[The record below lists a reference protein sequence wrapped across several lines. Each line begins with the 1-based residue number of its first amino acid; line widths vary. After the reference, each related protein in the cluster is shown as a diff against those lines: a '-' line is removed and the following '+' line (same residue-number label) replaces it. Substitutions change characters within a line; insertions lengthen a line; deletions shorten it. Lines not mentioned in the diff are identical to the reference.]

1 MSDPQGRNSA
11 SHAPP
16 HTVLIIDD
24 NANSL
29 STLSDYLLEYNFEVL
44 IARNGEQGI
53 ARAQLV
59 HPDLILLDIVMPGI
73 DGFETCRRLKADP
86 DTQVI
91 PIIFLTALSDTE
103 HKVKGFQLG
112 AVDYITKPLQ
122 REEVL
127 ARVLTH
133 LRLHE
138 LTNRLEQTV
147 QARTVELRE
156 INRQLQEQIAE
167 RERVEAALRD
177 SEAKYRQ
184 LVEHA
189 NDGIV
194 IMQQDLIKYS
204 NRYMLELTGYTLEEV
219 QGRPFSDFIAPSELA
234 NLIDYYE
241 RYLAGEAI
249 PPIYESVLCC
259 RDGRPIEVELNVNVT
274 TYEGGPAEQ
283 VTIRD
288 ITARKRAEAERER
301 LLAQIQQQDRLAAVG
316 QLAAGIVHDFNN
328 IMATITLYAQVAA
341 RAPETTDRIRE
352 RMLIINQQAQH
363 ATNLIRQILDFSRKA
378 EIEPSP
384 LDLLS
389 FLERQ
394 VQLFKRTLPENIAI
408 TLSSEP
414 GTYQVSA
421 DPTSMQQM
429 LMNLVVN
436 ARDAMPEGGELQ
448 LRLAHCRI
456 ANGDTPPIPQ
466 LGMGDWIQMDVA
478 DSGMGMPES
487 VRAHLFEPFFTTK
500 PLGKGTG
507 LGLAQ
512 VHSIV
517 TAHHGEITATSEL
530 GHGTTFTFYLPAL
543 SSSMVE
549 SSLATELALMR
560 GNGAL
565 ILVVEDDA
573 SARGALVESLKFLGY
588 CTLEAKNGEQAL
600 RVLAQRGAEVALIL
614 SDIVMPSMGGMA
626 LVQALRERQWKK
638 PVLLVTGH
646 PLREELRTLQPIFPV
661 DWISKPPTVDMLAAK
676 VARLM
681 GD

>member
-1 MSDPQGRNSA
+1 MSDPQGRNFA
-11 SHAPP
+11 SYAPP
-16 HTVLIIDD
+16 QTVLIIDD
-24 NANSL
+24 NANNL

-86 DTQVI
+86 DMQAIPVI
-91 PIIFLTALSDTE
+91 FMTALSDTE
-103 HKVKGFQLG
+103 HKVKGFELG

-133 LRLHE
+133 LRLHA

-147 QARTVELRE
+147 HARTIELME
-156 INRQLQEQIAE
+156 TNRQLQEQIAE
-167 RERVEAALRD
+167 RKRVEAALRN

-184 LVEHA
+184 LVEYA

-194 IMQQDLIKYS
+194 IMQQELIKYS
-204 NRYMLELTGYTLEEV
+204 NRYLLELTGYTLVEV
-219 QGRPFSDFIAPSELA
+219 QGRPFSDFIAPDELA
-234 NLIDYYE
+234 KLIDHYE
-241 RYLAGEAI
+241 RHLAGEDI
-249 PPIYESVLCC
+249 LPIYESVLCC
-259 RDGRPIEVELNVNVT
+259 RDGRHIEVELNVSVT
-274 TYEGGPAEQ
+274 TYEGQPAEQ
-283 VTIRD
+283 VIIRD
-288 ITARKRAEAERER
+288 ITVRKQVEAERER

-341 RAPETTDRIRE
+341 RAPEITDRIRE

-394 VQLFKRTLPENIAI
+394 IQLFKRTLPENINI
-408 TLSSEP
+408 TFQNEP

-436 ARDAMPEGGELQ
+436 ARDAMPEGGDLQ
-448 LRLAHCRI
+448 LRLAHYCI
-456 ANGDTPPIPQ
+456 ANGDTPLIPQ
-466 LGMGDWIQMDVA
+466 LGVGDWIRMDVS
-478 DSGMGMPES
+478 DSGLGMPAE

-517 TAHHGEITATSEL
+517 TAHGGEITVTSEL
-530 GHGTTFTFYLPAL
+530 GRGTTFTFYLPAL
-543 SSSMVE
+543 ASSMAE
-549 SSLATELALMR
+549 SSLATESSLMR
-560 GNGAL
+560 GNDAL

-588 CTLEAKNGEQAL
+588 RTLEATNGEQAL
-600 RVLAQRGAEVALIL
+600 SVLAQHDAEVALIL
-614 SDIVMPSMGGMA
+614 SDVVMPSMGGMA
-626 LVQALRERQWKK
+626 LVQALRERRWKK

-661 DWISKPPTVDMLAAK
+661 DWISKPPTVDMLATK
-676 VARLM
+676 VARLL
-681 GD
+681 GN

>member
-1 MSDPQGRNSA
+1 MSNPQGRNFVP
-11 SHAPP
+11 HAPP
-16 HTVLIIDD
+16 QTVLIIDD
-24 NANSL
+24 NANNL

-53 ARAQLV
+53 ARARLV
-59 HPDLILLDIVMPGI
+59 HPDLILLDIVMPGM

-86 DTQVI
+86 ATQAI

-127 ARVLTH
+127 ARVFAH
-133 LRLHE
+133 LRLHA
-138 LTNRLEQTV
+138 LTDRLEQTV
-147 QARTVELRE
+147 HARTAELTE
-156 INRQLQEQIAE
+156 INRQLQEE
-167 RERVEAALRD
+167 
-177 SEAKYRQ
+177 
-184 LVEHA
+184 
-189 NDGIV
+189 IV
-194 IMQQDLIKYS
+194 
-204 NRYMLELTGYTLEEV
+204 
-219 QGRPFSDFIAPSELA
+219 
-234 NLIDYYE
+234 
-241 RYLAGEAI
+241 
-249 PPIYESVLCC
+249 
-259 RDGRPIEVELNVNVT
+259 
-274 TYEGGPAEQ
+274 
-283 VTIRD
+283 
-288 ITARKRAEAERER
+288 ERER

-341 RAPETTDRIRE
+341 RAPGIPDRTRE

-394 VQLFKRTLPENIAI
+394 VQLFKRTLPENITI
-408 TLSSEP
+408 TFHNEP

-429 LMNLVVN
+429 LTNLVVN
-436 ARDAMPEGGELQ
+436 ARDAMPEGGKLQ
-448 LRLAHCRI
+448 FRLAHCRM
-456 ANGDTPPIPQ
+456 ADGDTLPIPQ
-466 LGMGDWIQMDVA
+466 LGVGDWIRIDVA
-478 DSGMGMPES
+478 DSGLGMSES

-500 PLGKGTG
+500 PLGQGTG

-512 VHSIV
+512 VRSIV
-517 TAHHGEITATSEL
+517 TAHGGEITVTSKL
-530 GHGTTFTFYLPAL
+530 GRGTTFTFYLPAL
-543 SSSMVE
+543 ASSMPE
-549 SSLATELALMR
+549 SSLATELSLVR
-560 GNGAL
+560 GDGAL

-588 CTLEAKNGEQAL
+588 RTLEATNGETAL
-600 RVLAQRGAEVALIL
+600 SVLAQRGAEVALVM

-646 PLREELRTLQPIFPV
+646 PLRKELRTLQPIFPV
-661 DWISKPPTVDMLAAK
+661 DWISKPPTVDVLAAK
-676 VARLM
+676 IARLL
-681 GD
+681 GN

>member
-1 MSDPQGRNSA
+1 MSDPQGRSSA
-11 SHAPP
+11 SHTPSQ
-16 HTVLIIDD
+16 TVLIIDD
-24 NANSL
+24 NVNSL
-29 STLSDYLLEYNFEVL
+29 STLSDYLVEYNFEVL
-44 IARNGEQGI
+44 IARDGEQGI

-73 DGFETCRRLKADP
+73 DGFETCRHLKADP
-86 DTQVI
+86 GKQSI
-91 PIIFLTALSDTE
+91 PIIFLTALTDTE

-133 LRLHE
+133 LRLHA
-138 LTNRLEQTV
+138 LTDRLEQTV
-147 QARTVELRE
+147 QTRTTELLE
-156 INRQLQEQIAE
+156 INRQLQEEIAQ

-177 SEAKYRQ
+177 SETKYRQ
-184 LVEHA
+184 LVEYA

-194 IMQQDLIKYS
+194 IMQRELIKYS
-204 NRYMLELTGYTLEEV
+204 NRYLLELTSYTLAEV
-219 QGRPFSDFIAPSELA
+219 QDRPFSDFIAPGELA
-234 NLIDYYE
+234 NLIDHYE
-241 RYLAGEAI
+241 RHLAGEDV

-259 RDGRPIEVELNVNVT
+259 KDGRHIEVELNVSMT

-341 RAPETTDRIRE
+341 RAPEITDRARE

-378 EIEPSP
+378 EIEPHP

-394 VQLFKRTLPENIAI
+394 VQLFKRTLPENINI
-408 TLSSEP
+408 TFHNDP
-414 GTYQVSA
+414 GAYQVSA

-436 ARDAMPEGGELQ
+436 ARDAMPEGGDLQ
-448 LRLAHCRI
+448 LRLAHCCI
-456 ANGDTPPIPQ
+456 ANGDIPPIPQ
-466 LGMGDWIQMDVA
+466 LCVGDWIRIDVA
-478 DSGMGMPES
+478 DSGLGMSTE
-487 VRAHLFEPFFTTK
+487 VHAHLFEPFFTTK

-507 LGLAQ
+507 LGLVQ

-517 TAHHGEITATSEL
+517 TAHGGEITVTSKL

-543 SSSMVE
+543 APSVAK
-549 SSLATELALMR
+549 SSLATEPALIR
-560 GNGAL
+560 GNGAQ

-588 CTLEAKNGEQAL
+588 RTLEATNGEQAL
-600 RVLAQRGAEVALIL
+600 RILAQRSAEIALIL

-626 LVQALRERQWKK
+626 LVQVLRERQWKK

-661 DWISKPPTVDMLAAK
+661 DWISKPPTIDMLAAK
-676 VARLM
+676 VARLL

>member
-1 MSDPQGRNSA
+1 M
-11 SHAPP
+11 
-16 HTVLIIDD
+16 
-24 NANSL
+24 
-29 STLSDYLLEYNFEVL
+29 
-44 IARNGEQGI
+44 
-53 ARAQLV
+53 
-59 HPDLILLDIVMPGI
+59 
-73 DGFETCRRLKADP
+73 
-86 DTQVI
+86 
-91 PIIFLTALSDTE
+91 
-103 HKVKGFQLG
+103 
-112 AVDYITKPLQ
+112 
-122 REEVL
+122 
-127 ARVLTH
+127 
-133 LRLHE
+133 
-138 LTNRLEQTV
+138 
-147 QARTVELRE
+147 
-156 INRQLQEQIAE
+156 
-167 RERVEAALRD
+167 
-177 SEAKYRQ
+177 
-184 LVEHA
+184 
-189 NDGIV
+189 
-194 IMQQDLIKYS
+194 
-204 NRYMLELTGYTLEEV
+204 
-219 QGRPFSDFIAPSELA
+219 
-234 NLIDYYE
+234 
-241 RYLAGEAI
+241 
-249 PPIYESVLCC
+249 
-259 RDGRPIEVELNVNVT
+259 
-274 TYEGGPAEQ
+274 
-283 VTIRD
+283 
-288 ITARKRAEAERER
+288 
-301 LLAQIQQQDRLAAVG
+301 
-316 QLAAGIVHDFNN
+316 
-328 IMATITLYAQVAA
+328 
-341 RAPETTDRIRE
+341 
-352 RMLIINQQAQH
+352 
-363 ATNLIRQILDFSRKA
+363 
-378 EIEPSP
+378 
-384 LDLLS
+384 
-389 FLERQ
+389 
-394 VQLFKRTLPENIAI
+394 PENIAI

-456 ANGDTPPIPQ
+456 ADGDTPSIPQ

-543 SSSMVE
+543 APSTVE
-549 SSLATELALMR
+549 SSLATEPSLMR

-676 VARLM
+676 VARLL